1 MKFKSCFF
9 RTLSTALALGGVLMA
24 NAGDA
29 TPMSWTRTWLDAIEM
44 RWSPPVNPSE
54 PSVTI
59 PVEDWLPAFS
69 FDTDCAVTFSD
80 GKYIYSGTNPFHVYD
95 MEGNY
100 LRSLTVPGLPEMYQ
114 MTSDGRYMYGT
125 VYERPGIFMID
136 MTEGKL
142 IKVIP
147 TKDVMYYLTYV
158 PSLDSGK
165 GGFFVGN
172 PIAGKLCA
180 MDGTPLAGNIDFKT
194 DFGSG
199 IYCQA
204 ASVIGDNLYVYST
217 SNSYDRI
224 VHEYDLSSLKLTGK
238 TFDLN
243 EHIGAGGVVG
253 AMKGRSLFTYSY
265 PPHRTYLMM
274 TDYSGIIF
282 KTASILVQEQ
292 PLVENLT
299 GYNIYKNGTKVNE
312 EPLTPQTYM
321 FKDSGLEESM
331 AYNYEVRPL
340 IGGSES
346 SSIAGTE
353 VMLDKTTELPLVDD
367 FKQYPLTQVFPTHQ
381 LPYNYWTIA
390 PKLPE
395 QKWVIKQSS
404 ADDKTLQFS
413 YSPDLKYRQTI
424 TSRPLDAPQGKKTTL
439 EFKYA
444 GNTYVPSISQTEYM
458 SVDVSTDGGET
469 WTRAGSVKYKSD
481 VNYTPVQF
489 DLTPYVEGKRFQIR
503 FKGYGEEPDGP
514 YNWQIDDVRIWDY
527 TDTDISGKVNIPGM
541 NDLEGLKITLTR
553 NDAGPEITT
562 DLDSEGKFTAQGL
575 QTGMYTLR
583 VFNDAFSYTV
593 EEYAID
599 DATSGYEVN
608 IPGGYFVSDAQ
619 PIDIAVAPGDTYVVK
634 IPVENAGNLDADARV
649 TVEYDAVDG
658 TPTGNSD
665 IKAEYSWNPKDD
677 FSFPQNLSSFIYY
690 DGFYYSKSSN
700 WSAIQICRHSD
711 SGELLET
718 ITLTP
723 EGDFTAK
730 PSGYFVKDGELYA
743 FTTPMAYST
752 PPLPAYIIPV
762 DLSAG
767 ILADSRKTEL
777 KMQDSNASV
786 TGIDYNPKEDA
797 YYAIGNSNTMY
808 KLDSDGNLLRTYT
821 FPEVGYRGVVI
832 DTFSEGGPY
841 LWTAQS
847 STESKGYAILQ
858 YSFEK
863 EQFTTARHEVNE
875 YEKSIFNK
883 YDPNSVYTG
892 NAHLAGSTELV
903 PGHFSLIL
911 SQSASLRTGNENQ
924 MLSFPVFAFENWVS
938 AGIDNTTVQPGRQ
951 STVTLTLSAE
961 GLEDAQEKLAT
972 LKVSASN
979 FSDPHRV
986 PVKLRVG
993 QSAKETYKP
1002 ATSVTAATDE
1012 EYNVCISW
1020 EAPASEEPVSMY
1032 QVLRDGVLLPG
1043 STETTSFN
1051 DIQPKLGKQ
1060 TYTVK
1065 TVYES
1070 GYSILSESV
1079 ETDFDNPNWG
1089 VPVHNLDCNVIARK
1103 NVAIKWDGTPRMPDA
1118 FFDDFES
1125 YEPFQADIAGEWTMV
1140 DYDRSWTYENTAVDY
1155 PNEGER
1161 MTGLVYNPSQTL
1173 PADAVNSADGSRQF
1187 FCFTSGLTQS
1197 LENDKW
1203 LITPEFELRTPG
1215 VLRFQASSRSAS
1227 YGKEKMMVGYST
1239 EGTDRDDFIW
1249 LTDVIAVEPGW
1260 TDFEY
1265 EVPAETKHVAFRY
1278 VGLNTYMLFID
1289 NVYVGPADNLTTLDG
1304 FNVYRNGEKLNEEIL
1319 TAPKYIDY
1327 ALEEGEYTYEV
1338 ESVYANGGTA
1348 RRETEPV
1355 TIDLTA
1361 MHNAPRNLDVEK
1373 TRDENLLLTWSAP
1386 AAAETERLRYDNG
1399 EVANSI
1405 GGDNVMYVAVKWD
1418 EEDIRPYIG
1427 YSITAVHFHIAE
1439 DVENVTPLLY
1449 EDGELLVIGDTYSP
1463 KIGQFNDYVFIDPL
1477 LIREGHSYM
1486 AGYMVE
1492 TTNGHYP
1499 LSHDAGPGKAG
1510 KSDLLSVD
1518 GKEWMSLYEVYQ
1530 TQEYSF
1536 NWCLAA
1542 DLDLLDNEGNA
1553 DMAGRPAKSVKGAST
1568 DRKPGSTNIH
1578 RNMKGEAPSFSPDE
1592 IVKLSGYNVYAN
1604 GNKLN
1609 ADGLVSE
1616 TTFIT
1621 EIPEEPTDYYVTA
1634 VYSDGV
1640 EKESEHK
1647 FYNGSGISGIEN
1659 DGLRIY
1665 PTPVDNTV
1673 NIEGNFDSLTLW
1685 SLDGIRLQSVDMPGN
1700 AASLDMSNCSSGIY
1714 LLHICNGDSTSVHRI
1729 IKK

>member
-9 RTLSTALALGGVLMA
+9 RTLPTALALGGVLMA
-24 NAGDA
+24 NAVST

-54 PSVTI
+54 PSKTLPI
-59 PVEDWLPAFS
+59 EDWRPAFS
-69 FDTDCAVTFSD
+69 FDTNCAVTFSD
-80 GKYIYSGTNPFHVYD
+80 GKYVYSGTNPFHVYD

-100 LRSLTVPGLPEMYQ
+100 LRSLTVSGLPEMYQ
-114 MTSDGRYMYGT
+114 MTSDGKYMYGT

-136 MTEGKL
+136 MTEEKL

-147 TKDVMYYLTYV
+147 TKDEMYYLAYI

-172 PIAGKLCA
+172 PIAGKFCA
-180 MDGTPLAGNIDFKT
+180 MDGTQLAGNIDFNT
-194 DFGSG
+194 DLGTGNF
-199 IYCQA
+199 CQA
-204 ASVIGDNLYVYST
+204 ASAIGDRLYVYSI
-217 SNSYDRI
+217 SSSYNRI
-224 VHEYDLSSLKLTGK
+224 VYEYDLSSLKLTGK

-243 EHIGAGGVVG
+243 EYIGTGGVES
-253 AMKGRSLFTYSY
+253 AMQGRSLFTYTY

-274 TDYSGIIF
+274 TDYNGIKF
-282 KTASILVQEQ
+282 KSASILVQEQ
-292 PLVENLT
+292 QLVEDLT
-299 GYNIYKNGTKVNE
+299 GYNIYRNGTKINE
-312 EPLTPQTYM
+312 EPLAPQTYM
-321 FKDSGLEESM
+321 FKDSGLLENQ

-340 IGGSES
+340 ISGNES
-346 SSIAGTE
+346 SSIARSD
-353 VMLDKTTELPLVDD
+353 VMLDKTTDLPLVDD
-367 FKQYPLTQVFPTHQ
+367 FKQYTLTQVFPTHQ

-424 TSRPLDAPQGKKTTL
+424 TSRPLDAPLGKKITL

-444 GNTYVPSISQTEYM
+444 GNTYIQSISQTEYM

-469 WTRAGSVKYKSD
+469 WTRAGSVRYKSD

-514 YNWQIDDVRIWDY
+514 YNWQIDDVCIWDY

-541 NDLEGLKITLTR
+541 NDLEDLKITLTR
-553 NDAGPEITT
+553 NDAGTEITT
-562 DLDSEGKFTAQGL
+562 VLDSEGRFTAQGL
-575 QTGMYTLR
+575 QSGMYTLR
-583 VFNDAFSYTV
+583 VFNDSFSYTV
-593 EEYAID
+593 EQYAID
-599 DATSGYEVN
+599 GASSDYEVN
-608 IPGGYFVSDAQ
+608 IPGGYFVSDAM
-619 PIDIAVAPGDTYVVK
+619 PLDIAVAPDDTYVVE
-634 IPVENAGNLDADARV
+634 IPVKNAGNHDADARI
-649 TVEYDAVDG
+649 TIEYDAVDG

-677 FSFPQNLSSFIYY
+677 FTFPQNLSSFIYY

-700 WSAIQICRHSD
+700 WSSIQICRHSH

-730 PSGYFVKDGELYA
+730 PSGYFIKDGELYA
-743 FTTPMAYST
+743 FTSPMAYST
-752 PPLPAYIIPV
+752 PPLPSYIVPV
-762 DLSAG
+762 DLSTST
-767 ILADSRKTEL
+767 LADSRKTEL
-777 KMQDSNASV
+777 KLQDSNVSINS
-786 TGIDYNPKEDA
+786 IDYNPKEGA
-797 YYAIGNSNTMY
+797 YYVMGNSNTLY
-808 KLDSDGNLLRTYT
+808 KLDTDGNLLRTYT
-821 FPEVGYRGVVI
+821 FPEIGYRGIVI

-841 LWTAQS
+841 LWTAKS
-847 STESKGYAILQ
+847 SSESKGFAIIQ

-863 EQFTTARHEVNE
+863 EQFTTACHEVNE

-883 YDPNSVYTG
+883 YDPNTVYTG

-911 SQSASLRTGNENQ
+911 SQGASLRTGNENQ
-924 MLSFPVFAFENWVS
+924 MLSFPVFAYENWIS
-938 AGIDNTTVQPGRQ
+938 TGIDNVTVQPGKQ
-951 STVTLTLSAE
+951 STVTLTLNAK
-961 GLEDAQEKLAT
+961 GLEDSQEKTAT

-986 PVKLRVG
+986 PVKLRID
-993 QSAKETYKP
+993 QSAKEMYKP

-1020 EAPASEEPVSMY
+1020 KAPVSEKPVSMY
-1032 QVLRDGVLLPG
+1032 QILRDGVLLPG
-1043 STETTSFN
+1043 STETTSFD

-1070 GYSILSESV
+1070 GYSILSEPV
-1079 ETDFDNPNWG
+1079 DIDFNNPNWG
-1089 VPVHNLDCNVIARK
+1089 VPVRNLDCKVIARR

-1125 YEPFQADIAGEWTMV
+1125 YEPFQADIAGEWSMA
-1140 DYDRSWTYENTAVDY
+1140 DYDRSWTYENSVVDY

-1173 PADAVNSADGSRQF
+1173 PADVVTSADGSQQF

-1203 LITPEFELRTPG
+1203 LISPEFELRTPG

-1239 EGTDRDDFIW
+1239 EGTDREDFIW
-1249 LTDVIAVEPGW
+1249 LSDVISVEPGW

-1265 EVPAETKHVAFRY
+1265 QVPANTKHIAFRY
-1278 VGLNTYMLFID
+1278 VGLNTYMLFLD

-1304 FNVYRNGEKLNEEIL
+1304 FNVYRNGKKLNKELL
-1319 TAPKYIDY
+1319 TTPKYIDY
-1327 ALEEGEYTYEV
+1327 ALEEGEYSYEV

-1348 RRETEPV
+1348 RCETGPV

-1361 MHNAPRNLDVEK
+1361 IHNAPRNLNVEK
-1373 TRDENLLLTWSAP
+1373 THDNNLLLTWSGP

-1405 GGDNVMYVAVKWD
+1405 GGNSVMHVAIKWD
-1418 EEDIRPYIG
+1418 EEDIRPYVG

-1439 DVENVTPLLY
+1439 HVENVTPLLY
-1449 EDGELLVIGDTYSP
+1449 EDDKLLVVGDTYSP
-1463 KIGQFNDYVFIDPL
+1463 VIGQFNDYVFIDPL

-1486 AGYMVE
+1486 VGYVVE

-1518 GKEWMSLYEVYQ
+1518 GKVWKSLYNAYQ
-1530 TQEYSF
+1530 TKEYSF

-1542 DLDLLDNEGNA
+1542 DLDLLDNDERTET
-1553 DMAGRPAKSVKGAST
+1553 AGRSAKTVMGAT
-1568 DRKPGSTNIH
+1568 TNREQGNMNIL
-1578 RNMKGEAPSFSPDE
+1578 RNMKGHAPSFVPDE

-1609 ADGLVSE
+1609 ADGLVNE
-1616 TTFIT
+1616 TTFT
-1621 EIPEEPTDYYVTA
+1621 SAIPSESTDYYVTA

-1647 FYNGSGISGIEN
+1647 FFNGSGISDIEG

-1665 PTPVDNTV
+1665 PTPVDHTL
-1673 NIEGNFDSLTLW
+1673 NIEGCFESLTLW
-1685 SLDGIRLQSVDMPGN
+1685 SLDGIRLQSVDIPGN
-1700 AASLDMSNCSSGIY
+1700 TASLDMSNCSSGIY
-1714 LLHICNGDSTSVHRI
+1714 ILCINNGDSTSVHRI